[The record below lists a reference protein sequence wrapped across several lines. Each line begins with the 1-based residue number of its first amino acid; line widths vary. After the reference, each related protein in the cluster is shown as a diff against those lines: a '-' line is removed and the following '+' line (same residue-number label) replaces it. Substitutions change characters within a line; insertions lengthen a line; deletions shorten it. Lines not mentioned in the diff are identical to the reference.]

1 VVAGG
6 PRVGAG
12 GPPTALAAD
21 GALIRSAAPE
31 VNRATRVN
39 RAGTTTRAGIR
50 ATPVGILV
58 FVVSVLPLA
67 LNVEGQNG
75 HVILIEGAVTRGVPF
90 PRSFG
95 PGFTFALKDLHGPG
109 YGESARDSAAITP
122 REFAFLARPDDV
134 GRAWDDVERVLWPY
148 THTGVEVQRATDELA
163 HFPTGTVRLDI
174 VDAEFG
180 PCGVGGP
187 PPPDEC
193 VSRLRFR
200 VTIEAALDAIDVATL
215 GQLRLREP
223 VDDEEY
229 TAAHCVLHAVEH
241 AQEHLGQAYLT
252 RQLWE
257 ALHPES

>member
-1 VVAGG
+1 
-6 PRVGAG
+6 
-12 GPPTALAAD
+12 
-21 GALIRSAAPE
+21 
-31 VNRATRVN
+31 
-39 RAGTTTRAGIR
+39 
-50 ATPVGILV
+50 
-58 FVVSVLPLA
+58 
-67 LNVEGQNG
+67 VEGQNG

-90 PRSFG
+90 ARSFG
-95 PGFTFALKDLHGPG
+95 PGFTFALKDLHGVWMVEITHAASGAMDLIYPVNPPYRFSNHQYIGPG

-148 THTGVEVQRATDELA
+148 THTGVEVQRAADELA